1 MLLFAAAL
9 IYETAPSD
17 LSPLEI
23 KAGYRSIFDGTS
35 LEGWKGWRKDTIPKN
50 WSLSNGTLMCSLG
63 PDHGDIRSPEMY
75 GDFDLILE
83 WKIERAGNSGIF
95 YRATEDSTY
104 VWRVA
109 PEFQVLDDEWAE
121 DRKSP
126 LTSAGSCYG
135 LYPRTAA
142 MGRPAGQWNE
152 ARIIAKGNH
161 VEHWLNGVRVV
172 SYDIGSPDWENRMRN
187 SKFAKF
193 PEFGKKP
200 RGYFVLQDHW
210 SKVWYRNIRVK
221 VL

>member
-1 MLLFAAAL
+1 MLFIATAL
-9 IYETAPSD
+9 LYETASNE

-23 KAGYRSIFDGTS
+23 KAGYRSVFDGSS

-75 GDFDLILE
+75 GDFDLLLE
-83 WKIERAGNSGIF
+83 YKIERAGNSGIF
-95 YRATEDSTY
+95 YRATEDSMY

-121 DRKSP
+121 DRKSL

-135 LYPRTAA
+135 LYPQVAA

-161 VEHWLNGVRVV
+161 VEHWLNGVRIVT
-172 SYDIGSPDWENRMRN
+172 YDIGSPDWENCLRK

-193 PEFGKKP
+193 ADFGKKP

-210 SKVWYRNIRVK
+210 SRVWYRNIRVK
-221 VL
+221 EL